1 MFNPFAAA
9 DHTDEMDF
17 DPLKSR
23 IKFRHDMRNALCPFP
38 GEDALDRST
47 VPSLLCLSQIYLE
60 VTKQTACAVR
70 HTGDLRVRNIRAI
83 GVVVDPIRQRRAMD
97 EISRNSF

>member
-1 MFNPFAAA
+1 
-9 DHTDEMDF
+9 
-17 DPLKSR
+17 
-23 IKFRHDMRNALCPFP
+23 
-38 GEDALDRST
+38 
-47 VPSLLCLSQIYLE
+47 VPSLLWLSQIYLE

-97 EISRNSF
+97 EILRNSF